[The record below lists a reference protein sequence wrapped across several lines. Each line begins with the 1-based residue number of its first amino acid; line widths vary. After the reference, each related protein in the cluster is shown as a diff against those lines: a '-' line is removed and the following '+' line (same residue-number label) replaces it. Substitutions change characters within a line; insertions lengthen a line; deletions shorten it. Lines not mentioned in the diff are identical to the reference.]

1 MHFTARA
8 FKLAKDPEH
17 PEEFQDA
24 FQMDPAQGIAAMS
37 DGVASAI
44 FSGQWA
50 ELLTAGVI
58 AQPPDPDD
66 KDSFARWLRALRQ
79 AWSEQ
84 IRTAGLAWFQ
94 KAKLPQGAFATLLWV
109 RIHEKVSGT
118 ILTED
123 KMVPDTFLA
132 RAYAIGDTCL
142 FHVRQ
147 GEVLRTFPVEK
158 ATQFEADPLVLGSV
172 DLKRDQLLKFS
183 VLDEPCC
190 RDDLLVLCTDAIA
203 EWALRRTE
211 SGSAPEW
218 EAFWPMT
225 EQDWRDGIE
234 ELRRQGVMRYDD
246 ATLVLLRL
254 GPQRVEAKPPHAEE
268 PPVEVEVVEPAAA
281 PAAAATPAPEED
293 LVGKIKSASDQVT
306 RGIDEV
312 SNRILRGMRLLKG
325 KALEKYRKKF
335 PRDNKRGKRGS

>member
-24 FQMDPAQGIAAMS
+24 FQIDPAQAVAAIS
-37 DGVASAI
+37 DGVSSAI

-66 KDSFARWLRALRQ
+66 KDAFAQWLRVLRQ

-84 IRTAGLAWFQ
+84 IRSGGLAWFQ
-94 KAKLPQGAFATLLWV
+94 KAKLPLGAFATLLWV
-109 RIHEKVSGT
+109 RIQATDESQAT
-118 ILTED
+118 YRL
-123 KMVPDTFLA
+123 

-142 FHVRQ
+142 FHVRH
-147 GEVLRTFPVEK
+147 GKVLRTFPIEK
-158 ATQFEADPLVLGSV
+158 AAEFEADPLVLGSV
-172 DLKRDQLLKFS
+172 DLKRDQLLKFA
-183 VLDEPCC
+183 VLDEPCR

-203 EWALRRTE
+203 EWALRRIE

-218 EAFWPMT
+218 DDFWQMT
-225 EQDWRDGIE
+225 EEDWRYGIE
-234 ELRRQGVMRYDD
+234 ELRRQGLMRYDD

-254 GPQRVEAKPPHAEE
+254 GPQRVEPQRPYAEE

-281 PAAAATPAPEED
+281 PAAQAPLPPEED

-312 SNRILRGMRLLKG
+312 SNRILQGMRLLKG

-335 PRDNKRGKRGS
+335 KGDKKK